1 MGGIHATWHFMLIKL
16 QVTETS
22 AKQIQWAAPRLP
34 MRSTP
39 KATLKYVRK
48 AIKADK
54 KKWRHVGLLR
64 GIAACSQTGRRVKQE
79 TDRKKQID

>member
-1 MGGIHATWHFMLIKL
+1 MCGIHATWHFMLIKL

-22 AKQIQWAAPRLP
+22 AKQIQCAAPRLP

-54 KKWRHVGLLR
+54 KK
-64 GIAACSQTGRRVKQE
+64 
-79 TDRKKQID
+79 